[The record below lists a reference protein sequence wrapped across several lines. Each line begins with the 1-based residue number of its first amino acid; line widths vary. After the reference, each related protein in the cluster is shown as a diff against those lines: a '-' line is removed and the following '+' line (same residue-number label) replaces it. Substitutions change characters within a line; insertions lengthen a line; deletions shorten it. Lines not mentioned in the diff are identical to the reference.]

1 MPSLAKMQYK
11 VPDQLT
17 RFVGSQA
24 EKKQKLAA
32 ARGMLPLPPKDLAQ
46 VLFALTL
53 ETDPEIN
60 QVAGQSLVN
69 MPENILKTVCED
81 QKSHPLIIEFLA
93 RSLEPESGL
102 QEVLALNRTTH
113 DETIAFQATLPIK
126 RLIDIISENQIRIL
140 RFPDI
145 VDSLSENPITGQ
157 AQLERIIKFV
167 EMETRRAAKKAPAGE
182 GMEVE
187 IEEAEEEQAL
197 VGEAQQD
204 EVSTVT
210 EDEDDISAVT
220 IDDEG
225 ASAWAKM
232 TFDSDLLKDH
242 EVEDEEEEQELET
255 NLNKKI
261 QNMKISEKIKLALM
275 GGSAARSILIKD
287 SNKMV
292 SVAAMKN
299 PRITDS
305 EIEGYSRSRSLTDD
319 VIRMIAGSREWTR
332 SYSVKLNLVQNPKC
346 PLPDAMRFMNFLR
359 DKNLRELARSKNV
372 PSQIS
377 TQAKRMLQR
386 KEQKGKP
393 GAKH

>member
-1 MPSLAKMQYK
+1 MPTLAELQYK
-11 VPDQLT
+11 APDQLM
-17 RFVGSQA
+17 RFVGPQA

-32 ARGMLPLPPKDLAQ
+32 ARGTLPLPPKDLVQ
-46 VLFALTL
+46 ILFALTL
-53 ETDPEIN
+53 EADSEIN
-60 QVAGQSLVN
+60 QLAGRSLVK

-81 QKSHPLIIEFLA
+81 RNSHPLILNFLA
-93 RSLEPESGL
+93 RNLTPESGL

-113 DETIAFQATLPIK
+113 DETIVHQAGYTIK
-126 RLIDIISENQIRIL
+126 RLVDIISENQIRIL
-140 RFPDI
+140 RCPDI

-167 EMETRRAAKKAPAGE
+167 ELETKRTAKKAPTGE

-187 IEEAEEEQAL
+187 IEKTEEDQAL

-204 EVSTVT
+204 EVPTVT

-242 EVEDEEEEQELET
+242 HTETDEEEEELEI
-255 NLNKKI
+255 NLHKKI
-261 QNMKISEKIKLALM
+261 QKMKVSEKIKLALM
-275 GGSAARSILIKD
+275 GGSAARSMLIKD
-287 SNKMV
+287 TNKMV
-292 SVAAMKN
+292 STAAMKN

-305 EIEGYSRSRSLTDD
+305 EIEGYSRSRSLNDD

-332 SYSVKLNLVQNPKC
+332 SYSVKLNLVHNPKC

-359 DKNLRELARSKNV
+359 DKDIRELSRSKSV
-372 PSQIS
+372 SSQVA